1 MAKWAKL
8 HEMTL
13 KGDFFFFRKKL
24 FWPPIWNWTF
34 IVIAFNYFLLAT
46 FVLEYKLL
54 FLFLKPQMKCTKL
67 QPYKVQVLLQFQQ
80 PKSNWIHENQ
90 MLCWCNF
97 YFLELKLKCN
107 GNRIFCILFKIIQ
120 WNNNLTCP
128 HKKTQNA
135 IHLIHFFSLRKSFN
149 SQLIVNQIWNWC
161 MNIFPSKWQ
170 FLNTVHT
177 FCESC
182 QFWQECFLTLASLFT
197 D

>member
-1 MAKWAKL
+1 MFQKRVSGHKWQNGQNCMKWRWKAI
-8 HEMTL
+8 
-13 KGDFFFFRKKL
+13 FFFRKKL

-46 FVLEYKLL
+46 FVLEYK
-54 FLFLKPQMKCTKL
+54 FLFFFFKPQMKCTKL

-135 IHLIHFFSLRKSFN
+135 IHLIHFFFLLESHSIL
-149 SQLIVNQIWNWC
+149 NW
-161 MNIFPSKWQ
+161 
-170 FLNTVHT
+170 
-177 FCESC
+177 
-182 QFWQECFLTLASLFT
+182 
-197 D
+197 